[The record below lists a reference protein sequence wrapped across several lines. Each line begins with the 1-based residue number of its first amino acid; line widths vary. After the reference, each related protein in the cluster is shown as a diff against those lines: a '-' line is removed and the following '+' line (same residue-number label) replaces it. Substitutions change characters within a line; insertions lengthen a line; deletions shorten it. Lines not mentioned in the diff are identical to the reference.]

1 VALKKVGIVSMTG
14 TMGIGIAQVCAQSG
28 YQVIGSS
35 RNIDKVNK
43 TIDSIKARLTKSVE
57 KGTLPKADMEAT
69 MSRLKGTTSFQ
80 DFADCDLVIEA
91 SADDMALKKSIFA
104 ELDKVCPKTA
114 ILASNTSVLSII
126 DLAVATT
133 RPDKVLGIH
142 FFNPVPLM
150 KLVEIVKT
158 IATGDETVKICQEFC
173 KSIGKET
180 VLAKDTPGFIVNRLG
195 APFMLDAVRL
205 LENGTASR
213 DDIDNA
219 VRLAL
224 NHPIGPL
231 ALLDLIGID
240 VVYAGCSAMYDET
253 KDPKFA
259 PPVLLKRMVAAGWLG
274 RKTGKGFYD
283 YNK

>member
-1 VALKKVGIVSMTG
+1 VAIKKVGIVSMTG
-14 TMGIGIAQVCAQSG
+14 TMGVGIAQVCAQAG
-28 YQVIGSS
+28 YQVVGSS

-43 TIDSIKARLTKSVE
+43 TIDSIKARLTKAVD
-57 KGTLPKADMEAT
+57 KGTLKKEDMEAT
-69 MSRLKGTTSFQ
+69 VARLKGTTNMQ

-104 ELDKVCPKTA
+104 ELDKICPKTT
-114 ILASNTSVLSII
+114 ILATNTSVLSII
-126 DLAVATT
+126 DLGVATT

-158 IATGDETVKICQEFC
+158 IATSDETAKAAQEFC
-173 KSIGKET
+173 KSLGKET
-180 VLAKDTPGFIVNRLG
+180 VMAKDTPGFIVNRLG

-205 LENGTASR
+205 LENGVASKE
-213 DDIDNA
+213 DIDKA
-219 VRLAL
+219 VTLAL

-240 VVYAGCSAMYDET
+240 VVYAGCSSMYEET
-253 KDPKFA
+253 KNPAFA
-259 PPVLLKRMVAAGWLG
+259 PPVLMKKMIAANWLG

-283 YNK
+283 YK